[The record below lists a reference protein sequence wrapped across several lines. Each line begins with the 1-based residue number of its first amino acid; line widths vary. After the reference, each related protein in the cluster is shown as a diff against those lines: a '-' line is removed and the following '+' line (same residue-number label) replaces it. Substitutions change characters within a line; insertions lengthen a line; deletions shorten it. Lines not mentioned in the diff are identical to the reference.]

1 MDNFNSI
8 HFCEGLLKSCEII
21 SLTSLEKAL
30 QDVRKKVENEKEFA
44 LKSIEKIQQSIQE
57 KGGMD
62 ISYQLLERQARA
74 HKDLESARILVK
86 ELNLDYEKTSAML
99 ENKEMQRKNSI
110 LLKNLVLELDN
121 FNLNQSDIEIDP
133 SHLILLKH
141 ALESLDLPEY
151 NTVKHIQAQQAIEKK
166 FIETKKEYFDKFAK
180 SFVRNDVKLMKEA
193 YDVLVDF
200 SGQQECIDFYVDK
213 VTESLEM

>member
-30 QDVRKKVENEKEFA
+30 QDVRKKVENEKESA